1 MIELSG
7 NGLSGHMLRF
17 KLQLG
22 ARGFWWFFVRC
33 IKVNMNVNPEQ
44 ESYRILALTLTHLLT
59 YYITVILELK
69 TT

>member
-22 ARGFWWFFVRC
+22 V
-33 IKVNMNVNPEQ
+33 KVSMNVNPEQ
-44 ESYRILALTLTHLLT
+44 ESCRILALTLTHLLT